1 MKKRIRRYYFIQ
13 LLVGLLF
20 YILILN
26 LMGEIN
32 QIDDYAKAKLFVLS
46 IIGCLMYTFFNGLI
60 HLFNFS
66 YLKKQSNFL
75 AFYIPIFI
83 WCIPFVVTMAETISS
98 SNPKISDWLFNLI
111 WIQPMLY
118 NLLLKKAVVNSI
130 RNQ

>member
-26 LMGEIN
+26 LMGAIN
-32 QIDDYAKAKLFVLS
+32 QIDDYSKGRLFVLS

-83 WCIPFVVTMAETISS
+83 WCIPLTATVAETFHSN
-98 SNPKISDWLFNLI
+98 NPKISDWLFNLI
-111 WIQPMLY
+111 WIQPILY
-118 NLLLKKAVVNSI
+118 NLLLKKAVLNAI